1 MLEDLRPLVTTS
13 VTAACAIIS
22 VAVPLVTS
30 WIKRYFE
37 VRESAAMNQTVVSAA
52 SREAAMLLSACAD
65 LKAVSVGDAGLVE
78 LAQDLLD
85 HYSEYCGKLGIDL
98 ARAQRLVLGEAHK
111 LYNTGF
117 VPAASISA
125 SVATAT
131 PSSVTVASVRR
142 VPKE

>member
-1 MLEDLRPLVTTS
+1 MLEDLRPLVTAT

-30 WIKRYFE
+30 WIKTYFS

-52 SREAAMLLSACAD
+52 SREAAMLLSYAAD
-65 LKAVSVGDAGLVE
+65 LKAVTSGDPVLTD

-85 HYSEYCGKLGIDL
+85 HYPEYCGKLGIDL
-98 ARAQRLVLGEAHK
+98 GRAQRLVLGEAHK
-111 LYNTGF
+111 LYNSGF
-117 VPAASISA
+117 VPASGISA

-131 PSSVTVASVRR
+131 ASGVTVTSVRR
-142 VPKE
+142 GPEE